1 MPTEM
6 PVRRERS
13 PRPSVRIVCLHALLA
28 TAIIAAIAMTIVWA
42 YR

>member
-6 PVRRERS
+6 PVRQERS

-28 TAIIAAIAMTIVWA
+28 TAIIGTIVATIVWA
-42 YR
+42 YS